1 MKSRQILG
9 FLLSV
14 GMGLGISAGAQ
25 ERSAKPQVK
34 AGAKEASDREQRLA
48 ARHDSKLNEEIAAV
62 FRSADT
68 TYLVGDV
75 GRASELFSK
84 VLTMAPAS
92 NYSVRALARLGDC
105 SYELKNYDAAAAQ
118 YRRAAASLE
127 DVTDTDEVAAGI
139 RADFMIGQSYLAAKN
154 FTTCFGAFRK
164 FIDRHPQHVLANMA
178 YQSIGDAHLALEQ
191 YQQALAAYRMVGTVM
206 TEKTAA
212 HKRITPGNR
221 LYLKVIDADVNV
233 GETPRG
239 VKAVVKTSS
248 GDQEI
253 VELEPMGL
261 RNPIFL
267 GTISTALASPRHS
280 GDLDKAFTEEDAV
293 KIRAT
298 LADAEKMAALAR
310 SKQQEAAEIDR
321 SAEKAS
327 NPAGAE
333 KKRATLTADAE
344 QLNAKSKS
352 AMDEACKKVDASYAA
367 LEKIVEEWAPEQSV
381 KVLTKARNATT
392 RATTQAIAAAEGGD
406 VRAAMAKTI
415 STPEEDAAPTTRPSD
430 GSQRGLSENDVDKLR
445 IDSAAKATTPETVD
459 ARLTGV
465 AVWSRLLKRQFQRL
479 EIVGGDKIEI
489 EYVDEI
495 GPKGPQNVIRKDTVE
510 VASDAEINFIT
521 RDGQERVT
529 QVVLGGDVMLRV
541 EDLDRDV
548 SDKEDTVT
556 VVLAAM
562 PKMDLNAAALR
573 EETRPT
579 TQPTTQ
585 RSTPGQ
591 IENVATTQ
599 AVRIA
604 PLVPAGM
611 PSIKVVLKET
621 GPHTGVFERVVKTSA
636 SGMEV
641 DGKTLPLAADGQLRM
656 AYEDQKAIR
665 FSDGWVVAKVVEC
678 IADAGGEAL
687 AVKYGQTYLD
697 LQAKLKRAVAAGEVG
712 KIYLDLGLVK
722 RGKTYLASAQADCN
736 EVARLAAKTA
746 LGEEALYHSWRVYF
760 YAGLLDEAVGA
771 ARNLMSAYPLSDY
784 TPDAMFAIGQ
794 VSLELGQKDVDEAVS
809 EGKKPSMN
817 KDLQR
822 AISQLEELARRYPK
836 SARAPE
842 ALYLVGEAKIAAG
855 QTGLDVF
862 ERLAK
867 QFADSAFAAR
877 GLARAA
883 DYYVSIGDFR
893 RAQEYFGRVLIDYPD
908 SPQLGDITLHRGIC
922 QYKLGQMTEALA
934 SFYKVAEEHPGTA
947 LAKDAQKYIN
957 SINKDRGAAHE

>member
-1 MKSRQILG
+1 MKSRQMLG
-9 FLLSV
+9 ILLSV
-14 GMGLGISAGAQ
+14 GMGMSTAALGQ
-25 ERSAKPQVK
+25 SAKPQ
-34 AGAKEASDREQRLA
+34 AAKNGEKPLSEREQRLA
-48 ARHDSKLNEEIAAV
+48 ARRDSKLNEEIAAIY
-62 FRSADT
+62 RSADT

-75 GRASELFSK
+75 GRAADLFGK

-92 NYSVRALARLGDC
+92 NFSVRATARLGDC

-118 YRRAAASLE
+118 YRRAAAAE
-127 DVTDTDEVAAGI
+127 DVNDEEEKAAQI

-164 FIDRHPQHVLANMA
+164 FIDRHPEHPLANLA

-191 YQQALAAYRMVGTVM
+191 YQQALAAYRMVGTVAG
-206 TEKTAA
+206 TKTAA

-221 LYLKVIDADVNV
+221 LYLKVVDADVNV

-239 VKAVVKTSS
+239 VKAVVRTTS
-248 GDQEI
+248 GDEET
-253 VELEPMGL
+253 VDLEPMGL
-261 RNPIFL
+261 RNPVFL
-267 GTISTALASPRHS
+267 GTIATALAQPRHS
-280 GDLDKAFTEEDAV
+280 GDLDKVFTEENAV
-293 KIRAT
+293 KIRT
-298 LADAEKMAALAR
+298 MLADAEKMAALAR
-310 SKQQEAAEIDR
+310 SKQEEAAEIDR

-333 KKRATLTADAE
+333 KKRAALTADAE
-344 QLNAKSKS
+344 QLIAKSKTT
-352 AMDEACKKVDASYAA
+352 MEEACKKVDASYAA
-367 LEKIVEEWAPEQSV
+367 LEKIVDDWAPEQSV
-381 KVLTKARNATT
+381 KVLAKARAATT
-392 RATTQAIAAAEGGD
+392 RASTQAVAAAEGDD

-415 STPEEDAAPTTRPSD
+415 TTSDEDAVIATTRPAD
-430 GSQRGLSENDVDKLR
+430 GSQRGMSENDVDKLR
-445 IDSAAKATTPETVD
+445 IDTAAKATTPENVD

-479 EIVGGDKIEI
+479 ELVGGDRIEV
-489 EYVDEI
+489 EYLDEI

-510 VASDAEINFIT
+510 VASDASIDFVT
-521 RDGQERVT
+521 RDGQERVS
-529 QVVLGGDVMLRV
+529 QVVLGGEVMLRV
-541 EDLDRDV
+541 EDLDRDL
-548 SDKEDTVT
+548 SGTADTVT
-556 VVLAAM
+556 VVLSAL
-562 PKMDLNAAALR
+562 PKADNQSEELR
-573 EETRPT
+573 AETRGT

-585 RSTPGQ
+585 RATPGS
-591 IENVATTQ
+591 IENNPATTQ
-599 AVRIA
+599 ATKIA
-604 PLVPAGM
+604 PLVPEGM

-621 GPHTGVFERVVKTSA
+621 GPHTGIFERVVKTSA
-636 SGMEV
+636 TGMEV
-641 DGKTLPLAADGQLRM
+641 DGKKLPLTPDGQLRM
-656 AYEDQKAIR
+656 AYQDEKAIR
-665 FSDGWVVAKVVEC
+665 FPDGWVVAKNVEC

-736 EVARLAAKTA
+736 EVAKAAAKTA

-784 TPDAMFAIGQ
+784 TPEAMFAIGQ
-794 VSLELGQKDVDEAVS
+794 VSLELGQKDVEEAVA
-809 EGKKPSMN
+809 EGRKPSMN
-817 KDLQR
+817 RDLQR
-822 AISQLEELARRYPK
+822 AVSQLEEMVRRYPK
-836 SARAPE
+836 SPRAPE

-867 QFADSAFAAR
+867 QFADSAFAAK
-877 GLARAA
+877 GLSRAA

-908 SPQLGDITLHRGIC
+908 SAQLGDIMLHRGIC
-922 QYKLGQMTEALA
+922 QYKLGQMTDALA
-934 SFYKVAEEHPGTA
+934 SFYKVAEEHPGTG
-947 LAKDAQKYIN
+947 LAKEAQKFI
-957 SINKDRGAAHE
+957 SEINKNRGAAHE

>member
-1 MKSRQILG
+1 MKSRQMLG

-14 GMGLGISAGAQ
+14 GMGLGALAGAQ
-25 ERSAKPQVK
+25 EKRPKPQTK
-34 AGAKEASDREQRLA
+34 AGTKELSEREQRLA
-48 ARHDSKLNEEIAAV
+48 ARRDSKLNEEIAAV

-75 GRASELFSK
+75 GRAAELFGK

-105 SYELKNYDAAAAQ
+105 SYEMKKYDAAAAH
-118 YRRAAASLE
+118 YRRAVAGME
-127 DVTDTDEVAAGI
+127 DVTDPEEVAAGI
-139 RADFMIGQSYLAAKN
+139 RADFMVGRSYLAAKN
-154 FTTCFGAFRK
+154 YTACFGAFRK
-164 FIDRHPQHVLANMA
+164 FIDRHPQHALANVA

-191 YQQALAAYRMVGTVM
+191 YQQALAAYRMVGTVVA
-206 TEKTAA
+206 EKTTA

-239 VKAVVKTSS
+239 VKAIVKTSA
-248 GDQEI
+248 GDMET

-261 RNPIFL
+261 RNPVFL
-267 GTISTALASPRHS
+267 GTIATALASPRHS
-280 GDLDKAFTEEDAV
+280 GDLDKAFTEETAI
-293 KIRAT
+293 KIRT
-298 LADAEKMAALAR
+298 MLADAEKMAALAR
-310 SKQQEAAEIDR
+310 SKQQEAVEIDR
-321 SAEKAS
+321 SAEKTS

-333 KKRATLTADAE
+333 KKRAALVADAE
-344 QLNAKSKS
+344 QLNSRSKS
-352 AMDEACKKVDASYAA
+352 TIEEACKQVDASYAA
-367 LEKIVEEWAPEQSV
+367 LEKILADWAPGQSV
-381 KVLTKARNATT
+381 KMLTKARIAAT
-392 RATTQAIAAAEGGD
+392 RATTQAATTGDGGD

-415 STPEEDAAPTTRPSD
+415 STSEEDAMPATRPSD
-430 GSQRGLSENDVDKLR
+430 GSQRGMSENDVDKLR
-445 IDSAAKATTPETVD
+445 IDVAAKATTAQTVNT
-459 ARLTGV
+459 RLTGV
-465 AVWSRLLKRQFQRL
+465 SVWSRLLKRQFQRL
-479 EIVGGDKIEI
+479 ELMGGDKIEI
-489 EYVDEI
+489 QYVDEI

-510 VASDAEINFIT
+510 VADDAEINFIT

-529 QVVLGGDVMLRV
+529 QVVLGGEVMLRV

-548 SDKEDTVT
+548 SDKEDSIT
-556 VVLAAM
+556 VVLAAL
-562 PKMDLNAAALR
+562 PKLDIRSAELS
-573 EETRPT
+573 EEIRPT
-579 TQPTTQ
+579 TQATTQ
-585 RSTPGQ
+585 RSTPGLV
-591 IENVATTQ
+591 ETNSTAQ
-599 AVRIA
+599 ALKTA
-604 PLVPAGM
+604 PLVPSGM

-621 GPHTGVFERVVKTSA
+621 APHSGIFERVVKTSA
-636 SGMEV
+636 SAMEV
-641 DGKTLPLAADGQLRM
+641 DGKTLPLIPEGQLRA

-665 FSDGWVVAKVVEC
+665 FPDGWVVAKSVEC

-736 EVARLAAKTA
+736 EVAKLAAKTA

-760 YAGLLDEAVGA
+760 YAGLLDEAVAA

-784 TPDAMFAIGQ
+784 TPEAMFAIGQ
-794 VSLELGQKDVDEAVS
+794 VSLDLGQKDVEQAVS
-809 EGKKPSMN
+809 EGRKPSMN

-822 AISQLEELARRYPK
+822 AISQLEEMVRRYPK

-877 GLARAA
+877 GLSRAA

-922 QYKLGQMTEALA
+922 QYKLGQMTEALS

-947 LAKDAQKYIN
+947 LAKDAQKYIS